1 MAAVYSRR
9 LLESAGGIPRLY
21 LVEAG
26 TVVVLRWLTVV
37 NNSAFDHGVFNLQL
51 EPELVAL
58 AWGLMPPQGDGA
70 GSWSRQIEMRTVIQ
84 AGESVSWTAD
94 GVLDATLSGYVL
106 TLP

>member
-1 MAAVYSRR
+1 
-9 LLESAGGIPRLY
+9 
-21 LVEAG
+21 
-26 TVVVLRWLTVV
+26 
-37 NNSAFDHGVFNLQL
+37 
-51 EPELVAL
+51 
-58 AWGLMPPQGDGA
+58 MPPQGDGA